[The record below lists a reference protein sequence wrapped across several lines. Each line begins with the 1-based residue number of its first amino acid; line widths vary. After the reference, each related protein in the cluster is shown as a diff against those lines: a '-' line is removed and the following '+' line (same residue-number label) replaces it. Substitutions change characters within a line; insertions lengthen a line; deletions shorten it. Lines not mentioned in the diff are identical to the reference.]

1 MKTKHRPP
9 TLRDVAAA
17 AGVST
22 AAVSKYCSGA
32 QRFSPAV
39 EAAIQAAIEQ
49 LGYRTNHLAR
59 SIATGRSGTVG
70 LVVLD
75 LGNPHFT
82 GIVKGASRVAQANDY
97 SMAFVDTAES
107 KAPERHLVETLSRRV
122 DGLVVSSRLADES
135 IEWLKA
141 LGKPVVFFG
150 RYGHEGV
157 HSVGA
162 DGYLASLMIGR
173 HLMTLEHRRVAY
185 LGFPGSRWNAERRRG
200 LGDALAEAGQKLR
213 VFEVDAPTPEAGEEA
228 ASRLLLD
235 GQRPDAIVTYN
246 DLIALGLMNEAR
258 SLGVSIP
265 GDVSLASFDDIAYG
279 RYTSPTLTSVAMN
292 SEQMGE
298 VAMQRLL
305 QLIAGELE
313 HPFDEVIAPRL
324 VVRESTLRR
333 SL

>member
-1 MKTKHRPP
+1 MIKKRLP
-9 TLRDVAAA
+9 TLRDVAEA
-17 AGVST
+17 AGVSVAT
-22 AAVSKYCSGA
+22 VSKYCSGG
-32 QRFSPAV
+32 QRFSAGV
-39 EAAIQAAIEQ
+39 EAAIQAAIDS
-49 LGYRTNHLAR
+49 LGYRTNHMAR
-59 SIATGRSGTVG
+59 SIATGRSGAVG

-135 IEWLKA
+135 IEWLQA

-150 RYGHEGV
+150 RYGHAGV
-157 HSVGA
+157 HSVGS
-162 DGYLASLMIGR
+162 DGYLAGLMIGR
-173 HLMTLEHRRVAY
+173 HLMSLQYQRVAY
-185 LGFPGSRWNAERRRG
+185 VGFPASRWNAERIRG
-200 LGDALAEAGQKLR
+200 LSDALAEAGRKL
-213 VFEVDAPTPEAGEEA
+213 EMLDVDAPSPEAGEAA
-228 ASRLLLD
+228 ASRLLL
-235 GQRPDAIVTYN
+235 GGERPDAIVTYN

-258 SLGVSIP
+258 ALGVSIP
-265 GDVSLASFDDIAYG
+265 RDVSIASFDDIAYG

-305 QLIAGELE
+305 QLINDELA
-313 HPFDEVIAPRL
+313 HPFDEVLAPRL
-324 VVRESTLRR
+324 VVRESTCRR
-333 SL
+333 AP

>member
-1 MKTKHRPP
+1 MTQTRLP
-9 TLRDVAAA
+9 TLKDVAAA

-22 AAVSKYCSGA
+22 ATVSKFCSGTR
-32 QRFSPAV
+32 RFSPAV
-39 EAAIQAAIEQ
+39 EASIQEAIDN
-49 LGYRTNHLAR
+49 LGYRTNHMAR
-59 SIATGRSGTVG
+59 SIATGRTGAVG

-97 SMAFVDTAES
+97 SLAFVDTAES

-135 IEWLKA
+135 IEWLNA

-150 RYGHEGV
+150 RYGHPGV

-162 DGYLASLMIGR
+162 DGYLAGLMIGR
-173 HLMTLEHRRVAY
+173 HLVSLDHRRVTY
-185 LGFPGSRWNAERRRG
+185 VGFPSSRWNAERIRG
-200 LGDALAEAGQKLR
+200 LREALAERGCTL
-213 VFEVDAPTPEAGEEA
+213 EMVDVEAPTPEAGEAA
-228 ASRLLLD
+228 ASRLLLA
-235 GQRPDAIVTYN
+235 GKRPDAIVAYN

-258 SLGVSIP
+258 ALGVEIP
-265 GDVSLASFDDIAYG
+265 RDVSLASFDDIAYG
-279 RYTSPTLTSVAMN
+279 RYTSPSLTSVAMN

-305 QLIAGELE
+305 QLINQELA
-313 HPFDEVIAPRL
+313 HPFDEVLTPRL
-324 VVRESTLRR
+324 VVRESTRR
-333 SL
+333 RAA

>member
-1 MKTKHRPP
+1 MNKRPS

-22 AAVSKYCSGA
+22 AAVSKFCSGA

-39 EAAIQAAIEQ
+39 EASIQAAIER
-49 LGYRTNHLAR
+49 LGYRTNHMAR
-59 SIATGRSGTVG
+59 SIATGRSGAVG

-135 IEWLKA
+135 IEWLRT

-150 RYGHEGV
+150 RYGHAGV

-162 DGYLASLMIGR
+162 DGYQAGLMIGR
-173 HLMTLEHRRVAY
+173 HLMTLQHRRVAY
-185 LGFPGSRWNAERRRG
+185 VGFPASRWNAERRRG
-200 LGDALAEAGQKLR
+200 LSDALAEAGQTLAS
-213 VFEVDAPTPEAGEEA
+213 FDVDGPTPEAGEAA
-228 ASRLLLD
+228 ASSLLLGD
-235 GQRPDAIVTYN
+235 QRPDALVTYN

-258 SLGVSIP
+258 ALGVSIP
-265 GDVSLASFDDIAYG
+265 GAVSLASFDDIAYG
-279 RYTSPTLTSVAMN
+279 RYTSPALTSVAMN

-298 VAMQRLL
+298 LAMQRLL
-305 QLIAGELE
+305 QQIAGKLE
-313 HPFDEVIAPRL
+313 HPFDEVITPRL
-324 VVRESTLRR
+324 VVRESTCRR
-333 SL
+333 AA